1 MNIPEVP
8 KDALQQLSNDGVTII
23 RGNKHTVNEYIASI
37 NGLIS
42 DRINNCKNLFPIW
55 LNWSYIRELF
65 VMPNGMNEAG
75 IKAAADL
82 FYSNKRYYPYQCYMN
97 WQPTECGNILYND
110 RKFVTSLYE
119 WHQDYFA
126 DLSKV
131 TDVSNSTKSDIHGY
145 LDSSKK
151 AVIIV
156 DCENSDPYKLYAV
169 LRGLNEVQLGKISKI
184 VLYDDVHAASGW
196 GLLNEFVS
204 IAVERHVIERIN
216 EHKSLVDVTLTA
228 GACKEFFQNQVDS
241 FILVSSDSDFWGLIR
256 SLPDARFLVM
266 MQKDKAGTTIK
277 EQLEKNSIIYCF
289 IDDFY
294 SSDASDLKTKAI
306 LKIMRQKL
314 QEHEFNVNEIL
325 DAALQSTRTQMSKA
339 EYSQFVN
346 TYIRPMHITM
356 TENGDVRFN
365 LKNK

>member
-1 MNIPEVP
+1 M
-8 KDALQQLSNDGVTII
+8 T
-23 RGNKHTVNEYIASI
+23 
-37 NGLIS
+37 
-42 DRINNCKNLFPIW
+42 
-55 LNWSYIRELF
+55 
-65 VMPNGMNEAG
+65 
-75 IKAAADL
+75 
-82 FYSNKRYYPYQCYMN
+82 
-97 WQPTECGNILYND
+97 
-110 RKFVTSLYE
+110 
-119 WHQDYFA
+119 
-126 DLSKV
+126 
-131 TDVSNSTKSDIHGY
+131 
-145 LDSSKK
+145 
-151 AVIIV
+151 
-156 DCENSDPYKLYAV
+156 
-169 LRGLNEVQLGKISKI
+169 
-184 VLYDDVHAASGW
+184 
-196 GLLNEFVS
+196 
-204 IAVERHVIERIN
+204 
-216 EHKSLVDVTLTA
+216 
-228 GACKEFFQNQVDS
+228 
-241 FILVSSDSDFWGLIR
+241 SDSDFWGLIR